1 MTSDQL
7 QQWITRTGGDPE
19 KVRTLLANVLAEVVP
34 AQEPL
39 PPSDKLFHY
48 TEAKIHNKVVQTI
61 WQRATDLSIPGLLT
75 STLGKKL
82 IESSSQIKQ
91 LVLRI

>member
-1 MTSDQL
+1 MTPDQL

-48 TEAKIHNKVVQTI
+48 TEAKIRNKVVQTI
-61 WQRATDLSIPGLLT
+61 WQRATDLSIPRPFD
-75 STLGKKL
+75 
-82 IESSSQIKQ
+82 INIKQ
-91 LVLRI
+91 ETHTTSCMVGGTGCS